1 MTGPIGVVMFNHTQE
16 DFGVKK
22 GDRNAQ
28 FIAVKQL
35 EDGRTLSV
43 YNIQKDFDGIL
54 TKSEFLS
61 LSGDGE
67 ITGSG
72 MY

>member
-1 MTGPIGVVMFNHTQE
+1 MFNHTQE

-43 YNIQKDFDGIL
+43 YNIQKDFDGKL
-54 TKSEFLS
+54 TN
-61 LSGDGE
+61 
-67 ITGSG
+67 
-72 MY
+72 